1 MPFPIVPQW
10 VKFTLNDRIACVFSA
25 DDCARIVETYA
36 AVEPETGGDAAAADR
51 NHAPAAHWIRGHD
64 KDARWV
70 FERLERTVRDWNDR
84 WFNFQIS
91 ECQDLQVNRF
101 VSGQSQAW
109 RTDLGV
115 KGLSRR
121 KLCSILMLSRPES
134 YQGGTIEFFEI
145 EAGSR
150 SFSLKSGDLLVFAP
164 WLYRRILP
172 VTEGTL
178 WLLTAW
184 WTGRPLR

>member
-1 MPFPIVPQW
+1 MPFPVVPQW

-25 DDCARIVETYA
+25 DDCARIVETYGRGNSAEA
-36 AVEPETGGDAAAADR
+36 APGDGG
-51 NHAPAAHWIRGHD
+51 PAAHASWIRGQD
-64 KDARWV
+64 KDARWI

-91 ECQDLQVNRF
+91 ECQDLRLNGFGVGH
-101 VSGQSQAW
+101 SEGW
-109 RTDLGV
+109 RTDLGAQ
-115 KGLSRR
+115 GLSRR

-134 YQGGTIEFFEI
+134 YDGGTIEFFEV

-150 SFSLKSGDLLVFAP
+150 SFSLKSGDLIVLAP
-164 WLYRRILP
+164 WLHRRIQP
-172 VTEGTL
+172 VTRGQM